1 MKNRYSLEILRYDGH
16 SKYHSLEA
24 DKALFEEGVIK
35 FVKDGGDEWI
45 PIAVYPS
52 DKTIISKIE
61 KLNK

>member
-1 MKNRYSLEILRYDGH
+1 MKNKYFLEVL
-16 SKYHSLEA
+16 KYTGPSSHLQIEA
-24 DKALFEEGVIK
+24 DKAIFEDGVIK

-45 PIAVYPS
+45 PIAVYPA